1 MKLLVLSDTHRS
13 LGFAYDAI
21 EKERPDAVLHLGD
34 HLTDAE
40 ELSFACQEPD
50 FYYVPGNCD
59 YAPTVPQSLTLEF
72 DAVRVFMTHGHIY
85 GVKRDLTALAGAAK
99 DAGAQ
104 LALFGRYAVN
114 YLVVYRYTGSSGI
127 ALVIF
132 KVGLAAGRFGHS
144 GYAVVEIKD
153 GAFSCRLETD
163 TE

>member
-1 MKLLVLSDTHRS
+1 MKVNDMKLLILSDTHRS

-21 EKERPDAVLHLGD
+21 EKEHPDAVVHLGD

-40 ELSFACQEPD
+40 DLSFACQEPD

-59 YAPTVPQSLTLEF
+59 YAPTVPQSLTLEL
-72 DAVRVFMTHGHIY
+72 DGVRIFVTHGHLY
-85 GVKRDLTALAGAAK
+85 GRQARSDRACGRGEGRGRAACALRPYPHPAPGGARRYHAPEPRH
-99 DAGAQ
+99 
-104 LALFGRYAVN
+104 GR
-114 YLVVYRYTGSSGI
+114 
-127 ALVIF
+127 
-132 KVGLAAGRFGHS
+132 RFGHN